1 VCTQVTL
8 EKLELTINTGSTLN
22 VYEAGLEKGSGRGT
36 INITGDGEM
45 QLTGGAGLKEFQI
58 SYTKS
63 DGKSGST
70 SITEEGGTVD
80 MQYGS
85 VKFTY
90 EDGSLSYSYKLTG
103 PAMNK
108 NGEPVIESFSVV
120 AKDKMNSLSEE
131 QKVKVNIQDDKP
143 YCDKEDETITITLSN
158 SNLNNE
164 ISVGATAIVMT
175 SIPGADGPV
184 NPTLEF
190 DDETPNIVKTLSAYV
205 NGKWADVKY
214 DKNNGVFTADGQDVI
229 ALSNDPNDNI
239 IVVQKCPLKIPDGK
253 NSIIIS
259 KSSVTIKFTDQDGS
273 SDSYTFTTILEV
285 TK

>member
-1 VCTQVTL
+1 
-8 EKLELTINTGSTLN
+8 
-22 VYEAGLEKGSGRGT
+22 
-36 INITGDGEM
+36 M

-58 SYTKS
+58 SYTKP
-63 DGKSGST
+63 DGQSGST
-70 SITEEGGTVD
+70 AITEEGGTVD

-120 AKDKMNSLSEE
+120 AKDKMNSLSEA
-131 QKVKVNIQDDKP
+131 QTVKVNIQDDKP
-143 YCDKEDETITITLSN
+143 YLNKKDETITITLSN

-164 ISVGATAIVMT
+164 ITVAGTTFTIGA
-175 SIPGADGPV
+175 PGADTPI
-184 NPTLEF
+184 TYSMEF
-190 DDETPNIVKTLSAYV
+190 DDETQNIVKTLSAYV

-214 DKNNGVFTADGQDVI
+214 DEKNRVFMADGQEVI
-229 ALSNDPNDNI
+229 KSSIGSDNI
-239 IVVQKCPLKIPDGK
+239 PIIVQKFPLKIPDGK
-253 NSIIIS
+253 DSMIVS
-259 KSSVTIKFTDQDGS
+259 KSSMTITVSDQDGS
-273 SDSYTFTTILEV
+273 SDSYTTTTILEV